1 MFHEGYR
8 KVKKGDRKV
17 PTRVRMILVSVI
29 ITNHSKHSVIMCK
42 NYSKNFN
49 TYELNNKRDMKMK

>member
-17 PTRVRMILVSVI
+17 PTRVRMILVSVVV
-29 ITNHSKHSVIMCK
+29 TNHGKHSVL
-42 NYSKNFN
+42 NYVQ
-49 TYELNNKRDMKMK
+49 ELF

>member
-17 PTRVRMILVSVI
+17 PTRVRMIFVSVVI
-29 ITNHSKHSVIMCK
+29 ANHSKHSNI
-42 NYSKNFN
+42 NYVQALF
-49 TYELNNKRDMKMK
+49 